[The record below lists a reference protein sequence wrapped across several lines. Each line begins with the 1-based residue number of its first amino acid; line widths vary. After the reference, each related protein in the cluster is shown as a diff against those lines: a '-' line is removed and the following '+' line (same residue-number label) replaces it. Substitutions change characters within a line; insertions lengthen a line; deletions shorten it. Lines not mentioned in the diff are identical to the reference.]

1 MANHVLICGMT
12 ASGKSYAAKRLAAR
26 ALARGKSVLV
36 FDPLRDSFPA
46 TWRTA
51 NLDALLTAAK
61 RSRNCLIIIDEAL
74 TNIGLGVGEKAKFLW
89 LATMSRHC
97 GHQVVFICQRL
108 RGLSPTIRDNCRTLF
123 LFSVHKESAEIVAE
137 AFNDDGLRRAP
148 ELPAF
153 HFFYKEFF
161 KPLRICKF

>member
-26 ALARGKSVLV
+26 ALDRGKSVLV

-74 TNIGLGVGEKAKFLW
+74 ANIGLGVGEKAKFLW

-123 LFSVHKESAEIVAE
+123 LFSVHKESAEIVSE